1 MVRWS
6 DEVSTGGRN
15 QVPGARPTC
24 EIQRN
29 IAQYGEIGSERPWTG
44 ASGDGDGDGE
54 DLCDPMS
61 TTSAAESLCDLVL

>member
-54 DLCDPMS
+54 SEGDGDGVGS
-61 TTSAAESLCDLVL
+61 EGQEV